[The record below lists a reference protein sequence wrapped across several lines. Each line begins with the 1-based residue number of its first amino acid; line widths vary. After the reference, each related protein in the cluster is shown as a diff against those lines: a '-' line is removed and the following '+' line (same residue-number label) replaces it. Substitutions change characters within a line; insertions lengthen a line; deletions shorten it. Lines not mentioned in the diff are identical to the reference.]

1 MNGQRENYC
10 GLEGEEDEA
19 VATGRFNRWIA
30 MAMRHH
36 VTPAKQQ
43 LVELQHTLN
52 AHIREDELM
61 QAKILG
67 GLKVLAWMMPAL
79 AVIIPALVSYII
91 YLMMKAG
98 AIQ

>member
-10 GLEGEEDEA
+10 GLEGEEDEP

-79 AVIIPALVSYII
+79 AVIIPALVTYII

>member
-1 MNGQRENYC
+1 MNTRMEPDCGIEGQ
-10 GLEGEEDEA
+10 EDEP
-19 VATGRFNRWIA
+19 VATGRFNRWIT
-30 MAMRHH
+30 MALRHH

-43 LVELQHTLN
+43 LVELQITLN

-79 AVIIPALVSYII
+79 AVIIPALVTYII